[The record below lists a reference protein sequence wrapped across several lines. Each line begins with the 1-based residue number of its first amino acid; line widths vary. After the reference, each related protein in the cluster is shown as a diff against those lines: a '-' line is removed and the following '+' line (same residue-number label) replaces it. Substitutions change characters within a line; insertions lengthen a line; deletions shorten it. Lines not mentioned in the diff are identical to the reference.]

1 MKPIY
6 VYVESTQSLAFQ
18 FVTFKTVVQAELF
31 IQHLSERSQTLR
43 SRIWH
48 W

>member
-18 FVTFKTVVQAELF
+18 FIPFGTLEQANRFVISLKK
-31 IQHLSERSQTLR
+31 RSKTLR
-43 SRIWH
+43 SYVVDL
-48 W
+48 